1 MPHTAQLTKWL
12 ELAYGME
19 REVIATLTEQLP
31 DLTGHHEMEAKIQ
44 EHLEQ
49 THRHAAMVDECV
61 ARLGGHASA
70 LDKGGLAS
78 FLHGMMGRSSTPPQG
93 ALVKYSIADFAAE
106 HYEIATYTML
116 ITAARGCRD
125 EETARACQ
133 EILREEQEMAHW
145 LAQRLPD
152 NVHAVARLSVARQKA
167 KGGAT
172 KKEEHPLD
180 LAGTFKGGYLYA
192 VFDDEQQVAQAEQ
205 ALATMNM
212 RPQRLQ
218 GPEAVA
224 HLRGE
229 LGGILA
235 KIGRIIK
242 SFGHEAQYAAHYA
255 MHAERGRIVL
265 AVQCPDQATAD
276 DLTQKIKEHGGFDIR
291 YFGTM
296 GTQRMPG

>member
-1 MPHTAQLTKWL
+1 
-12 ELAYGME
+12 
-19 REVIATLTEQLP
+19 
-31 DLTGHHEMEAKIQ
+31 
-44 EHLEQ
+44 
-49 THRHAAMVDECV
+49 
-61 ARLGGHASA
+61 
-70 LDKGGLAS
+70 
-78 FLHGMMGRSSTPPQG
+78 
-93 ALVKYSIADFAAE
+93 
-106 HYEIATYTML
+106 ML

-125 EETARACQ
+125 EETARVCQ

-205 ALATMNM
+205 ALAKMNM
-212 RPQRLQ
+212 RSQRLQ
-218 GPEAVA
+218 GPEAAA

-229 LGGILA
+229 FGGILA

-242 SFGHEAQYAAHYA
+242 SFGHEARYAAHYA

-265 AVQCPDQATAD
+265 AVECPDQATAD
-276 DLTQKIKEHGGFDIR
+276 DVTQKIKEHGGFDIR

>member
-19 REVIATLTEQLP
+19 REVIATLGQQLP
-31 DLTGHHEMEAKIQ
+31 DLTGHGEMEAKIQ
-44 EHLEQ
+44 EHLAQ
-49 THRHAAMVDECV
+49 AHRHASMVDECI
-61 ARLGGHASA
+61 ARLGGEASA
-70 LDKGGLAS
+70 LDKGGLAM
-78 FLHGMMGRSSTPPQG
+78 FLRGMMGQWSTPLRAQ
-93 ALVKYSIADFAAE
+93 LVKYGIADFAAE

-116 ITAARGCRD
+116 IAAARGCRD
-125 EETARACQ
+125 EETMRVCQ
-133 EILREEQEMAHW
+133 EILREEQEMARW

-152 NVHAVARLSVARQKA
+152 DVHALTRLLVQEKEQQ
-167 KGGAT
+167 GGE
-172 KKEEHPLD
+172 KREEHPLD
-180 LAGTFKGGYLYA
+180 LAGTFKGGWLYA
-192 VFDDEQQVAQAEQ
+192 VFDDEQKCAQAEQ
-205 ALATMNM
+205 ALAAMNIQS
-212 RPQRLQ
+212 QRLQ
-218 GPEAVA
+218 GPEAAA

-229 LGGILA
+229 FGGILA

-276 DLTQKIKEHGGFDIR
+276 DVTQKLKEHGAFDIR

-296 GTQRMPG
+296 GTQRMPE